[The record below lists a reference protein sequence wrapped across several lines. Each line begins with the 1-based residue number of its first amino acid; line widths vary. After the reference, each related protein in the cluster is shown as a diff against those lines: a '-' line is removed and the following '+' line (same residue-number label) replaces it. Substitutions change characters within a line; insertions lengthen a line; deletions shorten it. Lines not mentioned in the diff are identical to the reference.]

1 MYPVLFDIAGFE
13 ITSFGVL
20 VALAAIVGLWIF
32 RGELRRSG
40 LPESGLD
47 AAIAGVL
54 GGMAGA
60 KLLWVVEHLGTDAWM
75 ALLFSRGG
83 FSWFGGFAGGLLA
96 ATIVMRRQRLP
107 LMPTIAAAT
116 PALAIGHAIGRI
128 GCLLVGDDYG
138 IPSTLPWAIAF
149 PQGLPPTDV
158 PVHPTQIY
166 EAVALLPIAVLL
178 FRMRQRGA
186 HARAVVGAY
195 LVLTATTRFAI
206 QWIRVYEPVVGP
218 LGFAHVAA
226 LAAIGAGLY
235 LLLVPGAAPARNRRP
250 ARRAIR
256 RS

>member
-1 MYPVLFDIAGFE
+1 MDGAAVLARGLQ
-13 ITSFGVL
+13 L
-20 VALAAIVGLWIF
+20 VRRI
-32 RGELRRSG
+32 RGR
-40 LPESGLD
+40 P
-47 AAIAGVL
+47 
-54 GGMAGA
+54 
-60 KLLWVVEHLGTDAWM
+60 
-75 ALLFSRGG
+75 
-83 FSWFGGFAGGLLA
+83 AGGDHRDA
-96 ATIVMRRQRLP
+96 PPAP
-107 LMPTIAAAT
+107 SAHATIAAAT

-186 HARAVVGAY
+186 PARTVVGAY
-195 LVLTATTRFAI
+195 LVLTATTRFVI

-218 LGFAHVAA
+218 LGFAHLAA
-226 LAAIGAGLY
+226 VPAIGAGLY
-235 LLLVPGAAPARNRRP
+235 LLLVPGGPPLANPRGVT
-250 ARRAIR
+250 

>member
-1 MYPVLFDIAGFE
+1 
-13 ITSFGVL
+13 
-20 VALAAIVGLWIF
+20 
-32 RGELRRSG
+32 
-40 LPESGLD
+40 
-47 AAIAGVL
+47 
-54 GGMAGA
+54 MAGA
-60 KLLWVVEHLGTDAWM
+60 KLLWVLEHLGTDAWT

-107 LMPTIAAAT
+107 LTPTIAAAT

-138 IPSTLPWAIAF
+138 IPSTLSWAIAF

-186 HARAVVGAY
+186 PARTVVGAY
-195 LVLTATTRFAI
+195 LVLTATTRFVI

-218 LGFAHVAA
+218 LGFAHLAA
-226 LAAIGAGLY
+226 VPAIGAGLY
-235 LLLVPGAAPARNRRP
+235 LLLVPGGPPLANPRGVT
-250 ARRAIR
+250 